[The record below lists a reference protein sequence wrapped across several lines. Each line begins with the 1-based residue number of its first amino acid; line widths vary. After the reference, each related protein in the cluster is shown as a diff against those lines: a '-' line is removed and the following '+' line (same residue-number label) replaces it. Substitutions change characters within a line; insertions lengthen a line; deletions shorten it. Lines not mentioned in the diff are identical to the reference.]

1 MILLSGG
8 LLKLS
13 FAKMSKS
20 SFYPAFYLF
29 ILTRMKVWS
38 ARGYAERNKL
48 FMEEWLTDFRSNLL
62 KKCQTLMKQEY
73 IVNVKTKD
81 GDIIVFYND
90 KVDGL
95 LKRRVV
101 VTQEEYDDLLR
112 AIGKSEEFDPSKD
125 GLAKPSPTEPN
136 KKLEDIA
143 EEEKT

>member
-1 MILLSGG
+1 
-8 LLKLS
+8 
-13 FAKMSKS
+13 
-20 SFYPAFYLF
+20 
-29 ILTRMKVWS
+29 
-38 ARGYAERNKL
+38 
-48 FMEEWLTDFRSNLL
+48 
-62 KKCQTLMKQEY
+62 MKQEY

-95 LKRRVV
+95 MKRRVV

-112 AIGKSEEFDPSKD
+112 VIGKSEEFDPSKD

-136 KKLEDIA
+136 KKLADIT

>member
-1 MILLSGG
+1 
-8 LLKLS
+8 
-13 FAKMSKS
+13 
-20 SFYPAFYLF
+20 
-29 ILTRMKVWS
+29 
-38 ARGYAERNKL
+38 
-48 FMEEWLTDFRSNLL
+48 
-62 KKCQTLMKQEY
+62 
-73 IVNVKTKD
+73 VNVKTKD

-112 AIGKSEEFDPSKD
+112 VIGKSEEFDPSKD

>member
-1 MILLSGG
+1 
-8 LLKLS
+8 
-13 FAKMSKS
+13 MSWHLGENKK
-20 SFYPAFYLF
+20 YYLERNQVLDKKIYF
-29 ILTRMKVWS
+29 RMKVWS
-38 ARGYAERNKL
+38 SRGYAERNKL

-101 VTQEEYDDLLR
+101 VTQEEYDDLLHV
-112 AIGKSEEFDPSKD
+112 IGKSEEFDPSKD
-125 GLAKPSPTEPN
+125 GLAKPVPKRSTSSLEVIVEE
-136 KKLEDIA
+136 KKL
-143 EEEKT
+143 

>member
-1 MILLSGG
+1 
-8 LLKLS
+8 
-13 FAKMSKS
+13 
-20 SFYPAFYLF
+20 
-29 ILTRMKVWS
+29 
-38 ARGYAERNKL
+38 
-48 FMEEWLTDFRSNLL
+48 
-62 KKCQTLMKQEY
+62 MKQEY

-95 LKRRVV
+95 MKRRVV

-112 AIGKSEEFDPSKD
+112 VIGKSEEFDPSKD

-136 KKLEDIA
+136 KKLADIA